1 MTFHRLEPT
10 PDATVNVF
18 SAEHRP
24 ALTIDPGDRVQ
35 VRSLDAV
42 GYLKRHAY
50 PGDNGQPRMFPGQFA
65 GHCLNRPIAVR
76 GAAPGDMLAVQIT
89 ALTPDD
95 WGWTSSPA
103 VPDSAVLRRLG
114 LVGADQA
121 WLLWEID
128 GPAGTATANGKYTRP
143 LAPFL
148 GVTGVAPAGPGTYS
162 TVPPRPEAGG
172 NIDCKELTAG
182 STLYLPVNV
191 DGALLYLGDGHAAQG
206 DGESCGTAIECGMTT
221 ELVVSLAA
229 GRPLASVHA
238 ETPAGRVTF
247 GFSEDLNEATG
258 DALDAMVTWL
268 AALYDTSRAE
278 ALALASTCVDLR
290 VTQVANVTWGVHAL
304 LPAGLLTYG
313 MSKKYESAQITDMEG
328 HHP

>member
-1 MTFHRLEPT
+1 MTLYRVEPT
-10 PDATVNVF
+10 PESTVNVF
-18 SAEHRP
+18 SAEHQP
-24 ALTIDPGDRVQ
+24 LLTIDSGDTIV
-35 VRSLDAV
+35 VRSLDAA
-42 GYLKRHAY
+42 GYLKRQEF
-50 PGDNGQPRMFPGQFA
+50 PGDVGQPTMFPGEFR
-65 GHCLNRPIAVR
+65 GHCLNQPVAVR
-76 GAAPGDMLAVQIT
+76 GAAPGDMLAVRIVS
-89 ALTPDD
+89 LTPEE

-103 VPDSAVLRRLG
+103 VPDSPVVRRLG
-114 LVGADQA
+114 LVGAKQA

-128 GPAGTATANGKYTRP
+128 ADALTATANGKYTRS

-148 GVTGVAPAGPGTYS
+148 GVTGVAPAGPGQHS
-162 TVPPRPEAGG
+162 TVPPRSEAGG

-206 DGESCGTAIECGMTT
+206 DGESCGTAIECAMTT
-221 ELVVSLAA
+221 EAVVSIAT
-229 GRPLASVHA
+229 GRPLGGVHA

-247 GFSEDLNEATG
+247 GFAADLNEAMG

-268 AALYDTSRAE
+268 AALCGTSRTE

-304 LPAGLLTYG
+304 LPAGVLSG
-313 MSKKYESAQITDMEG
+313 MS
-328 HHP
+328 

>member
-10 PDATVNVF
+10 PDAVVNVF

-24 ALTIDPGDRVQ
+24 ALTVDPGDTIE
-35 VRSLDAV
+35 VRSLDAA
-42 GYLKRHAY
+42 GYLERHAH
-50 PGDNGQPRMFPGQFA
+50 PGDAGRPRMFPGQFA
-65 GHCLNRPIAVR
+65 GHCLNRPVAVR

-89 ALTPDD
+89 ALTPDA

-114 LVGADQA
+114 LVGAEQA

-128 GPAGTATANGKYTRP
+128 GAAGTETANGKYTRP

-148 GVTGVAPAGPGTYS
+148 GVTGVAPAGPGTHS
-162 TVPPRPEAGG
+162 TVPPRARAGG

-191 DGALLYLGDGHAAQG
+191 DDGLLYLGDGHAAQG

-221 ELVVSLAA
+221 ELVVSVAA
-229 GRPLASVHA
+229 DRPLASIHA
-238 ETPAGRVTF
+238 QTPAGRLTF
-247 GFSEDLNEATG
+247 GFSADLNEAMG

-304 LPAGLLTYG
+304 LPDGLL
-313 MSKKYESAQITDMEG
+313 S
-328 HHP
+328 